1 MDKIIWKARVKKY
14 EKLLHKVKAKRIDQI
29 KAKKKIN
36 WIFTTYCTDCFV
48 KYVIKK
54 KGRK

>member
-14 EKLLHKVKAKRIDQI
+14 EKLLHRVKAKRIDQI
-29 KAKKKIN
+29 KVRKIN